1 MTSNALN
8 PKPLPAAAAPEAKP
22 QTTAIQ
28 RAVGDVQQL
37 TGAQKGFLLL
47 ISLDESIATRILGYL
62 SDEELKTLRKAS
74 EQVREVS
81 AGTLLS
87 LHKEFAARASEGAPT
102 TLKGGSAYLKRL
114 AGKAFGE
121 GRAQQ
126 MWSERQDRRGVL
138 VELERLEVPAL
149 LGILED
155 ESAQTV
161 AVILAQF
168 DASKAADALATM
180 TKERRGQVLFR
191 MAKLEA
197 VPESAIREIEEEFAD
212 ELKALSSEASK
223 RKVGG
228 VDSAAAVMKRMKAPA
243 LDGLLDAMQDVDAA
257 LTDQIKRALF
267 TFEDLLRISG
277 RGIQTLLKEI
287 ATDQLLL
294 ALRTASDD
302 MREKIFG
309 NVSSR
314 AAAMLREELEMM
326 GPTKLSDVE
335 AAQRSIVERALQL
348 EMEGQIRI
356 EREGSGDYV

>member
-1 MTSNALN
+1 MASNG
-8 PKPLPAAAAPEAKP
+8 AAAAKEPEAKS
-22 QTTAIQ
+22 QVSAIT
-28 RAVGDVQQL
+28 RVTNDVQAL

-47 ISLDESIATRILGYL
+47 ISLDEQIATRILGYL
-62 SDEELKTLRKAS
+62 TDEELKTLRKAS

-81 AGTLLS
+81 AGTLVA
-87 LHKEFAARASEGAPT
+87 LHREFAARASEGAPT

-121 GRAQQ
+121 SRAAQL
-126 MWSERQDRRGVL
+126 WSEREDRRGVIA
-138 VELERLEVPAL
+138 ELERLEVNTL
-149 LGILED
+149 LGVLED

-168 DASKAADALATM
+168 DSGKAADALSEM
-180 TKERRGQVLFR
+180 NKERRGQVLFR

-197 VPESAIREIEEEFAD
+197 VPEAAIREIEEEFAD
-212 ELKALSSEASK
+212 ELKALSSSSGK

-228 VDSAAAVMKRMKAPA
+228 VDSAAAVMKRMKPPA
-243 LDGLLDAMQDVDAA
+243 MDGLLDSMQDADAS

-267 TFEDLLRISG
+267 TFEDLTRISG

-294 ALRTASDD
+294 SLRTASDD

-335 AAQRSIVERALQL
+335 TAQRAIVERALQL
-348 EMEGQIRI
+348 EAEGQIRI

>member
-1 MTSNALN
+1 MASTSLN
-8 PKPLPAAAAPEAKP
+8 VRKDNPTQGAEL
-22 QTTAIQ
+22 Q
-28 RAVGDVQQL
+28 RL

-62 SDEELKTLRKAS
+62 SDEELKVLRKAS
-74 EQVREVS
+74 EEVREVS
-81 AGTLLS
+81 AQTLLA
-87 LHKEFAARASEGAPT
+87 LHKEFASRAGEGAPT

-121 GRAQQ
+121 GRAAQL
-126 MWSERQDRRGVL
+126 WSDREERSGV
-138 VELERLEVPAL
+138 VAELERLEPSTLMGV
-149 LGILED
+149 LED

-161 AVILAQF
+161 AVILSQF
-168 DASKAADALATM
+168 EASRAADVLALIPR
-180 TKERRGQVLFR
+180 ERRGQVLFR
-191 MAKLEA
+191 MAKLET
-197 VPESAIREIEEEFAD
+197 VPESTIREIEEEFAG
-212 ELKALSSEASK
+212 ELKALSTQQGR

-228 VDSAAAVMKRMKAPA
+228 VDAAAAVMKRLKGPA
-243 LDGLLDAMQDVDAA
+243 LEGILDQMQDVDASI
-257 LTDQIKRALF
+257 TDQIKRALF
-267 TFEDLLRISG
+267 TFEDLTRISG

-302 MREKIFG
+302 MREKVFS

-326 GPTKLSDVE
+326 GPVRLSDVE
-335 AAQRSIVERALQL
+335 TAQRAIVERALAL
-348 EMEGQIRI
+348 EAEGQIRI

>member
-1 MTSNALN
+1 MTSNALTT
-8 PKPLPAAAAPEAKP
+8 KQQPEPAKP
-22 QTTAIQ
+22 QTAAIT
-28 RAVGDVQQL
+28 RAVNDIQQL

-47 ISLDESIATRILGYL
+47 ISLEEQVATRILGYL
-62 SDEELKTLRKAS
+62 SDEELKVLRKAS

-81 AGTLLS
+81 ASTLVA
-87 LHKEFAARASEGAPT
+87 LHKEFASRAGEGAPT

-126 MWSERQDRRGVL
+126 MWSEREDRAGVIAQ
-138 VELERLEVPAL
+138 LERLEVPTL

-161 AVILAQF
+161 SVILAQF
-168 DASKAADALATM
+168 DATKAAEALGAM

-197 VPESAIREIEEEFAD
+197 VPEAAIREIEEEFAG
-212 ELKALSSEASK
+212 ELKALSAGTGK

-228 VDSAAAVMKRMKAPA
+228 VDSAASVMKRMKGPA
-243 LDGLLDAMQDVDAA
+243 MEGLLETMQDVDAA

-267 TFEDLLRISG
+267 TFEDLSRISG

-335 AAQRSIVERALQL
+335 GAQRTIVERALQL
-348 EMEGQIRI
+348 EAEGQIRI
-356 EREGSGDYV
+356 EREGTGDYV

>member
-1 MTSNALN
+1 MTSTAL
-8 PKPLPAAAAPEAKP
+8 KLRKDEAAVE
-22 QTTAIQ
+22 
-28 RAVGDVQQL
+28 RAVGPQIDEL
-37 TGAQKGFLLL
+37 SGAQKGFLLL
-47 ISLDESIATRILGYL
+47 ISLDEAVATRILGYL

-81 AGTLLS
+81 PPTLLA
-87 LHKEFAARASEGAPT
+87 LHKEFATRANQGAPT
-102 TLKGGSAYLKRL
+102 SLKGGSAYLKRL

-121 GRAQQ
+121 GRAAQL
-126 MWSERQDRRGVL
+126 WSDREERRGV
-138 VELERLEVPAL
+138 VAELERLEPLTL
-149 LGILED
+149 LGVIED
-155 ESAQTV
+155 ESPQTI

-168 DASKAADALATM
+168 DATKAADVLAAM

-191 MAKLEA
+191 MAKLET
-197 VPESAIREIEEEFAD
+197 VPESTIKEIEEEFAG
-212 ELKALSSEASK
+212 ELKALSAEQGK

-228 VDSAAAVMKRMKAPA
+228 VDAAAAVMKRLKAPA
-243 LDGLLDAMQDVDAA
+243 LDGLLDSMQDVDAQI
-257 LTDQIKRALF
+257 TDQIKRALF
-267 TFEDLLRISG
+267 TFEDLSRISG

-326 GPTKLSDVE
+326 GPTRLSDVE
-335 AAQRSIVERALQL
+335 TAQRAIVERALAL
-348 EMEGQIRI
+348 EAEGQIRI

>member
-1 MTSNALN
+1 MASTSLN
-8 PKPLPAAAAPEAKP
+8 VRPETGAAVPADPKRPFGPDISE
-22 QTTAIQ
+22 
-28 RAVGDVQQL
+28 L

-47 ISLDESIATRILGYL
+47 ISLDETVATRILGYL
-62 SDEELKTLRKAS
+62 SDDELKTLRKAS

-81 AGTLLS
+81 AQTLLA
-87 LHKEFAARASEGAPT
+87 LHKEFASRAREGAPT
-102 TLKGGSAYLKRL
+102 MLKGGSAYLKRL

-121 GRAQQ
+121 SRASQL
-126 MWSERQDRRGVL
+126 WHDGNERRGV
-138 VELERLEVPAL
+138 VGELERLDPVTL
-149 LGILED
+149 LGVLED

-161 AVILAQF
+161 AVILSQF
-168 DASKAADALATM
+168 DATRAAEVLTQM

-197 VPESAIREIEEEFAD
+197 VPEQAIREIEAEFAG
-212 ELKALSSEASK
+212 ELKALQAEASR

-228 VDSAAAVMKRMKAPA
+228 VDATAAVMKRLKAPA
-243 LDGLLDAMQDVDAA
+243 LEGLLDTMQDVDANI
-257 LTDQIKRALF
+257 TEQIKRALF
-267 TFEDLLRISG
+267 TFEDLARISG
-277 RGIQTLLKEI
+277 RGIQTLLKEV

-326 GPTKLSDVE
+326 GPVRLSDVE
-335 AAQRSIVERALQL
+335 TAQRAIVERALQL
-348 EMEGQIRI
+348 EAEGQIRI
-356 EREGSGDYV
+356 EREGSGDFV

>member
-1 MTSNALN
+1 MTSNALST
-8 PKPLPAAAAPEAKP
+8 KPATAA
-22 QTTAIQ
+22 TGIQ
-28 RAVGDVQQL
+28 RSGSPEIQPL

-47 ISLDESIATRILGYL
+47 ISLDETVATRILGYL
-62 SDEELKTLRKAS
+62 SDEELKILRKAS

-81 AGTLLS
+81 AGSLLA
-87 LHKEFAARASEGAPT
+87 LHREFAARAGEGAPT

-114 AGKAFGE
+114 AGKALGE
-121 GRAQQ
+121 ARAQQ
-126 MWSERQDRRGVL
+126 LWNEREDRRGVIA
-138 VELERLEVPAL
+138 ELERVETPTL

-161 AVILAQF
+161 SVILAQF
-168 DASKAADALATM
+168 DAAKAADTLGAM

-197 VPESAIREIEEEFAD
+197 VPESAIRDIEEEFAG
-212 ELKALSSEASK
+212 ELKALSSGAGK

-243 LDGLLDAMQDVDAA
+243 MEGLLESMQDVDAA
-257 LTDQIKRALF
+257 ITDQIKRALF
-267 TFEDLLRISG
+267 TFEDLSRISG

-326 GPTKLSDVE
+326 GPTRLSDVE
-335 AAQRSIVERALQL
+335 TAQRAIVERALQL
-348 EMEGQIRI
+348 EAEGQIRI
-356 EREGSGDYV
+356 EREGAGDFV

>member
-1 MTSNALN
+1 MSGNAIN
-8 PKPLPAAAAPEAKP
+8 VRPSPVQGPD
-22 QTTAIQ
+22 IQ
-28 RAVGDVQQL
+28 DL

-47 ISLDESIATRILGYL
+47 ISLDEAVATRILGYL
-62 SDEELKTLRKAS
+62 SDEELKILRKAS
-74 EQVREVS
+74 EEVREVS
-81 AGTLLS
+81 SSTLLA
-87 LHKEFAARASEGAPT
+87 LHREFALRANEGAPT
-102 TLKGGSAYLKRL
+102 ALKGGSAYLKRL

-121 GRAQQ
+121 GRVNQLWNQKDEA
-126 MWSERQDRRGVL
+126 RGV
-138 VELERLEVPAL
+138 VGELERLEPMAL

-155 ESAQTV
+155 ESPQTV

-168 DASKAADALATM
+168 EATKAADALAQM

-197 VPESAIREIEEEFAD
+197 VPESSIREIEEEFAG
-212 ELKALSSEASK
+212 ELKALQSEQSR

-228 VDSAAAVMKRMKAPA
+228 VDAAAAVMKRLKGPA

-257 LTDQIKRALF
+257 MTDQIKRALF
-267 TFEDLLRISG
+267 TFEDLARISG

-294 ALRTASDD
+294 SLRTASDD

-326 GPTKLSDVE
+326 GPVRLSDVE
-335 AAQRSIVERALQL
+335 TAQRAIVERALQL
-348 EMEGQIRI
+348 ESEGQIQI
-356 EREGSGDYV
+356 EREGSGDFV

>member
-1 MTSNALN
+1 MTSNALAKQ
-8 PKPLPAAAAPEAKP
+8 PETPPQSAAI
-22 QTTAIQ
+22 T
-28 RAVGDVQQL
+28 RAVNDIQQL

-47 ISLDESIATRILGYL
+47 ISLDETVATRILGYL

-81 AGTLLS
+81 ASTLVA
-87 LHKEFAARASEGAPT
+87 LHKEFAARAGEGAPT

-121 GRAQQ
+121 GRVQQ
-126 MWSERQDRRGVL
+126 MWSEREDRAGVIAQ
-138 VELERLEVPAL
+138 LERLEVPTL

-168 DASKAADALATM
+168 EATKAADALAAM

-197 VPESAIREIEEEFAD
+197 VPEAAIREIEEEFAG
-212 ELKALSSEASK
+212 ELKALNSGTGK

-228 VDSAAAVMKRMKAPA
+228 IDSAAAVMKRMKGPA
-243 LDGLLDAMQDVDAA
+243 MEGLLETMQDVDAA

-267 TFEDLLRISG
+267 TFEDLSRISG

-335 AAQRSIVERALQL
+335 TAQRAIVERALQL
-348 EMEGQIRI
+348 EAEGQIRI
-356 EREGSGDYV
+356 EREGTGDYV

>member
-1 MTSNALN
+1 MSANAINVRKDNSLS
-8 PKPLPAAAAPEAKP
+8 PD
-22 QTTAIQ
+22 I
-28 RAVGDVQQL
+28 QQL

-47 ISLDESIATRILGYL
+47 ISLDEAVATRILGYL
-62 SDEELKTLRKAS
+62 SDDELKILRKAS
-74 EQVREVS
+74 EEVREVS
-81 AGTLLS
+81 AGTLLA
-87 LHKEFAARASEGAPT
+87 LHKEFAARAGEGAPT

-121 GRAQQ
+121 GRVAQL
-126 MWSERQDRRGVL
+126 WSDHDERRGV
-138 VELERLEVPAL
+138 VAELERLEASTLIGV
-149 LGILED
+149 LED
-155 ESAQTV
+155 ESPQTV

-168 DASKAADALATM
+168 EPGKAAAVLTDM

-197 VPESAIREIEEEFAD
+197 VPEATIREIEDEFAG
-212 ELKALSSEASK
+212 ELKALSTEQIR

-228 VDSAAAVMKRMKAPA
+228 VDATAAVMKRLKGPA
-243 LDGLLDAMQDVDAA
+243 LEGLLDQMQDVDSSI
-257 LTDQIKRALF
+257 TEQIKRALF
-267 TFEDLLRISG
+267 TFEDLTRISG

-326 GPTKLSDVE
+326 GPVRLSDVE
-335 AAQRSIVERALQL
+335 TAQRGIVERALAL
-348 EMEGQIRI
+348 EADGQIRI
-356 EREGSGDYV
+356 EREGSGDFV

>member
-1 MTSNALN
+1 MTGNAIN
-8 PKPLPAAAAPEAKP
+8 VRPIPVQGPD
-22 QTTAIQ
+22 IQ
-28 RAVGDVQQL
+28 DL

-47 ISLDESIATRILGYL
+47 ISLDEAVATRILGYL
-62 SDEELKTLRKAS
+62 SDEELKILRKAS
-74 EQVREVS
+74 EEIREVS
-81 AGTLLS
+81 SQTLLA
-87 LHKEFAARASEGAPT
+87 LHREFALRANDGAPT
-102 TLKGGSAYLKRL
+102 ALKGGSAYLKRL

-121 GRAQQ
+121 GRVNQLWNQKDEA
-126 MWSERQDRRGVL
+126 RGV
-138 VELERLEVPAL
+138 VGELERLEPMAL

-155 ESAQTV
+155 ESPQTV

-168 DASKAADALATM
+168 EATKAADALAQM

-197 VPESAIREIEEEFAD
+197 VPESSIREIEEEFAG
-212 ELKALSSEASK
+212 ELKALQNEQSR

-228 VDSAAAVMKRMKAPA
+228 VDAAAAVMKRLKGPA

-257 LTDQIKRALF
+257 MTDQIKRALF
-267 TFEDLLRISG
+267 TFEDLARISG

-294 ALRTASDD
+294 SLRTASDD

-326 GPTKLSDVE
+326 GPVRLSDVE
-335 AAQRSIVERALQL
+335 TAQRAIVERALQL
-348 EMEGQIRI
+348 ESEGQIQI
-356 EREGSGDYV
+356 EREGSGDFV

>member
-1 MTSNALN
+1 MSS
-8 PKPLPAAAAPEAKP
+8 
-22 QTTAIQ
+22 TTAIV
-28 RAVGDVQQL
+28 RPPETGVATSADNKVQPL
-37 TGAQKGFLLL
+37 TGAQKGFLLI
-47 ISLDESIATRILGYL
+47 ISLDETVAARILGYL

-81 AGTLLS
+81 AQTLLA
-87 LHKEFAARASEGAPT
+87 LHREFAGRAREGAPT

-121 GRAQQ
+121 GRAAQL
-126 MWSERQDRRGVL
+126 WSEREERRGVIA
-138 VELERLEVPAL
+138 ELERLEPVTL
-149 LGILED
+149 LGVLED
-155 ESAQTV
+155 ESPQTV

-168 DASKAADALATM
+168 DASKAAEVLAEM

-191 MAKLEA
+191 MAKLDT
-197 VPESAIREIEEEFAD
+197 VPESAIREIEEEFAG
-212 ELKALSSEASK
+212 ELKALQNTGTK

-228 VDSAAAVMKRMKAPA
+228 VDAAASVMKRLKGPA
-243 LDGLLDAMQDVDAA
+243 LDGLLDQMQDADAA
-257 LTDQIKRALF
+257 ITDQIKRALF
-267 TFEDLLRISG
+267 TFEDLARISG
-277 RGIQTLLKEI
+277 RGIQTLLKEV

-326 GPTKLSDVE
+326 GPVRLSDVE
-335 AAQRSIVERALQL
+335 VAQRAIVERALAL
-348 EMEGQIRI
+348 ETEGQIRI
-356 EREGSGDYV
+356 EREGSGDFV

>member
-1 MTSNALN
+1 MKANAINVRKDN
-8 PKPLPAAAAPEAKP
+8 PLSPD
-22 QTTAIQ
+22 I
-28 RAVGDVQQL
+28 QQL

-47 ISLDESIATRILGYL
+47 ISLDEAVATRILGYL
-62 SDEELKTLRKAS
+62 SDDELKILRKAS
-74 EQVREVS
+74 EEVREVS
-81 AGTLLS
+81 AGTLLA

-121 GRAQQ
+121 GRVAQL
-126 MWSERQDRRGVL
+126 WSDRDERRGV
-138 VELERLEVPAL
+138 VAELERLEASTLV
-149 LGILED
+149 GVLED
-155 ESAQTV
+155 ESPQTI
-161 AVILAQF
+161 AVILSQF
-168 DASKAADALATM
+168 DPTKAAEVLAEM

-197 VPESAIREIEEEFAD
+197 VPEATIREIEEEFAG
-212 ELKALSSEASK
+212 ELKALSTEQSR

-228 VDSAAAVMKRMKAPA
+228 VDATAAVMKRLKAPA
-243 LDGLLDAMQDVDAA
+243 LEGLLDQMQDVDSAI
-257 LTDQIKRALF
+257 TEQIKRALF
-267 TFEDLLRISG
+267 TFEDLSRISG
-277 RGIQTLLKEI
+277 RGIQTLLREV

-326 GPTKLSDVE
+326 GPVRLSDVE
-335 AAQRSIVERALQL
+335 TAQRGIVERALAL
-348 EMEGQIRI
+348 EAEGQIRI
-356 EREGSGDYV
+356 EREGSGDFV

>member
-1 MTSNALN
+1 MSSGTSLN
-8 PKPLPAAAAPEAKP
+8 VRPKADQVADVKRQPE
-22 QTTAIQ
+22 IQ
-28 RAVGDVQQL
+28 EL

-47 ISLDESIATRILGYL
+47 ISLDEAVATRILGYL

-81 AGTLLS
+81 SHTLLA
-87 LHKEFAARASEGAPT
+87 LHKEFAARAGEGLPT

-114 AGKAFGE
+114 AGKALGE
-121 GRAQQ
+121 GRAAQL
-126 MWSERQDRRGVL
+126 WNERDERRGV
-138 VELERLEVPAL
+138 VGELERLEPAAL
-149 LGILED
+149 LGVLED

-168 DASKAADALATM
+168 EASRAADVLAQM

-197 VPESAIREIEEEFAD
+197 VPESAIREIEAEFEG
-212 ELKALSSEASK
+212 ELKALQTEQNR

-228 VDSAAAVMKRMKAPA
+228 VDAAAAVMKRLKAPA
-243 LDGLLDAMQDVDAA
+243 LEGLLDQMQDVDASI
-257 LTDQIKRALF
+257 TEQIKRALF
-267 TFEDLLRISG
+267 TFEDLARISG

-302 MREKIFG
+302 MREKIFS

-326 GPTKLSDVE
+326 GPVRISDVE
-335 AAQRSIVERALQL
+335 GAQRAIVERALQL
-348 EMEGQIRI
+348 EAEGQIRI
-356 EREGSGDYV
+356 EREGSGEFV